1 MALKIDKSSY
11 SLILEKEFLL
21 NNSTTYYI
29 NQAVVFSAGG
39 VIVPASA
46 GATNILGIIVGFT
59 GKDGKVVGQG
69 IGDSITT
76 PADNTTTKTYWAR
89 VAMLNEDVTLEADF
103 NASIAT
109 HNVGDSYSLAA
120 GGRLVDA
127 ASRVQPGGT
136 GYPKE
141 VILIDKVSDTVGKV
155 KIRSR
160 LF

>member
-1 MALKIDKSSY
+1 MALKIDRASY
-11 SLILEKEFLL
+11 SLIVEKEFLL
-21 NNSTTYYI
+21 NNSTTYYV
-29 NQAVVFSAGG
+29 NQAVVFGAGG
-39 VIVPASA
+39 VVVPAPA

-59 GKDGKVVGQG
+59 GKDGKVIGQG
-69 IGDSITT
+69 VGDSITT
-76 PADNTTTKTYWAR
+76 PANNTTTKTYWAR

-103 NASIAT
+103 TGSIAT

-120 GGRLVDA
+120 GGLTVNA
-127 ASRVQPGGT
+127 ASRVEPGGA

-141 VILIDKVSDTVGKV
+141 VILIEKVSDTVGKV

>member
-1 MALKIDKSSY
+1 MALKPDGSPY

-21 NNSTTYYI
+21 EDLIDYYVG
-29 NQAVVFSAGG
+29 QAVVFSDKGT
-39 VIVPASA
+39 VVPAPA

-59 GKDGKVVGQG
+59 GKDEKVVGQG

-89 VAMLNEDVTLEADF
+89 VAMLNADVTLEADF
-103 NASIAT
+103 TGSIAT
-109 HNVGDSYSLAA
+109 HNVGDSYSLAE
-120 GGRLVDA
+120 GGMAVDA
-127 ASRVQPGGT
+127 STRVTPVEG

-141 VILIDKVSDTVGKV
+141 VVLVKKVSDTVGKV